1 MTTFTTE
8 DREKATQDVEI
19 MIEPIPFVGYVQI
32 QGNEGI
38 PLIWKQEDQEN
49 TERMLRD
56 QLRIQNEEIMRL
68 KRKIRELEE
77 ND

>member
-8 DREKATQDVEI
+8 DRQKATQDVEI
-19 MIEPIPFVGYVQI
+19 NVEPIPFVGWVQI
-32 QGNEGI
+32 QALQDKEDTEKM
-38 PLIWKQEDQEN
+38 LRSQLYSQDQE
-49 TERMLRD
+49 
-56 QLRIQNEEIMRL
+56 IQRL

>member
-8 DREKATQDVEI
+8 DRQKATQDVEI
-19 MIEPIPFVGYVQI
+19 MVEPIPFVGYMEI
-32 QGNEGI
+32 QV
-38 PLIWKQEDQEN
+38 QEDKKD
-49 TERMLRD
+49 TEQMLRD

-68 KRKIRELEE
+68 KRKIRELED